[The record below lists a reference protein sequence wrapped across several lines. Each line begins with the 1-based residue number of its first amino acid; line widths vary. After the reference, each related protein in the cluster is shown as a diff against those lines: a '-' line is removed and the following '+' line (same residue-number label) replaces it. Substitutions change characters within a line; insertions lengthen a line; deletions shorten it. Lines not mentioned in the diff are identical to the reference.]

1 MPEKKQ
7 QGFQEK
13 ALSFFHRGIEGI
25 AGEEFKGKAKE
36 EARKSAYFLF
46 LAFFSIFSLFV
57 LSSLVPLEWS
67 ERFVASTVLYGLNTQ
82 GLHGSI
88 VPVETGD
95 AVAILLDG
103 GPSIQISYLCTG
115 LLETIL
121 LAGVILASAG
131 IPIYKRIIG
140 VAAGA
145 IVSAALNFARIFAT
159 IYFIYNS
166 GIETV
171 EFIHN
176 FFFRAFLFIS
186 VFCFYALWFR
196 WATGGFG
203 KQAMQKKRI
212 PKSRRKAQ

>member
-1 MPEKKQ
+1 MSEKKRGTALQ
-7 QGFQEK
+7 K
-13 ALSFFHRGIEGI
+13 ALSFFRRGLEGI
-25 AGEEFKGKAKE
+25 AGEEFRGKAKE
-36 EARKSAYFLF
+36 EAKKSAYFLF
-46 LAFFSIFSLFV
+46 LAFFSIFALFV

-67 ERFVASTVLYGLNTQ
+67 ESFVAGTVLYGLNAA
-82 GLHGSI
+82 GLHGYI
-88 VPVETGD
+88 APVETGD
-95 AVAILLDG
+95 AVAIILEN

-140 VAAGA
+140 VAVGA
-145 IVSAALNFARIFAT
+145 IASAVLNFARIFAT

-196 WATGGFG
+196 WATGSVREKEGIQKN
-203 KQAMQKKRI
+203 KQRG
-212 PKSRRKAQ
+212 SR